1 MTNPSFFNN
10 VPTITMYDPLAEVL
24 GAASEGILIY
34 TYADA
39 VKLAGHS
46 CPTIAGVYLMMKK
59 ALDLLYPDT
68 LPLRGGIRVF
78 MQGDAGEGVVGVMA
92 NVASL
97 ITGATEISGFHGL
110 GGKYDR
116 RGLLNYG
123 ADIQGEM
130 ALERIDTGTRIHLS
144 YNPKLV
150 AGDPMMQEW
159 LGMIL
164 SDKANLEIEKS
175 FRNAWQNRVKSILID
190 YAEHPGL
197 ITYIVEENK

>member
-1 MTNPSFFNN
+1 
-10 VPTITMYDPLAEVL
+10 
-24 GAASEGILIY
+24 
-34 TYADA
+34 
-39 VKLAGHS
+39 
-46 CPTIAGVYLMMKK
+46 MMKK
-59 ALDLLYPDT
+59 GLDILYPDT
-68 LPLRGGIRVF
+68 LPLRGGIRVS
-78 MQGDAGEGVVGVMA
+78 MKGNAGEGVVGVMA

-123 ADIQGEM
+123 ADIHGEM
-130 ALERIDTGTRIHLS
+130 ALERIDTGKHIHLS

-150 AGDPMMQEW
+150 VGDPMMQDW

-175 FRNAWQNRVKSILID
+175 FRNAWQDRVKSILID

-197 ITYIVEENK
+197 ITYIVEEK